1 MTEQQAN
8 SPIDD
13 LFRKTLENLPDTPAE
28 SGWDTPSDRVWQHV
42 QANMTQPS
50 SGWGAKSL
58 VLLAAILITIFG
70 GLYWMFSGPAKNP
83 TVAPSITP
91 IEQPVLA
98 PSAPTEQVGN
108 QNIEAPK
115 TATGSNAVKETSP
128 KPKPRNSTEEN
139 QAKPDVQGAQ
149 PLPGSKQTLPP
160 NSTEAQKKKGEGN

>member
-13 LFRKTLENLPDTPAE
+13 LFRKTLENLPNTPAE

-42 QANMTQPS
+42 QANIAQPR
-50 SGWGAKSL
+50 SGWGTQSL
-58 VLLAAILITIFG
+58 LLLAAILFTIAG
-70 GLYWMFSGPAKNP
+70 GLYWMFSGPGKTPAVSP
-83 TVAPSITP
+83 SVAP
-91 IEQPVLA
+91 IEQPVLTPA
-98 PSAPTEQVGN
+98 APTEN
-108 QNIEAPK
+108 ISSQNIEAPK
-115 TATGSNAVKETSP
+115 PATGSNAVKEPNS

-139 QAKPDVQGAQ
+139 QVKPDVQGAQ